1 MGLRG
6 RSRQCAFG
14 IAGVIEAAVET
25 AVEAAVE
32 TVVEPEEIEAVGREC
47 GAGHLGRQRIGVECR
62 VQDRRSP
69 VREDR

>member
-1 MGLRG
+1 MGLLG

-14 IAGVIEAAVET
+14 IAGVIEA

-47 GAGHLGRQRIGVECR
+47 GAGHLEIGRAHV
-62 VQDRRSP
+62 
-69 VREDR
+69 